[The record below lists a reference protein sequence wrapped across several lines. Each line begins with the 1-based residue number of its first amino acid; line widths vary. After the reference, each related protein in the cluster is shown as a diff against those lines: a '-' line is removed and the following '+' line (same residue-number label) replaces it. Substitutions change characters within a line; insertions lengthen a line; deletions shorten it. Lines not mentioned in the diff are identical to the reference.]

1 MCGLVAFFAY
11 HPVAPEINRDE
22 LRIIRDHME
31 HRGPDGTGEWFSDD
45 RRVGLGHRRLS
56 IIDLSD
62 AGRQPMTNED
72 GLVQLVF
79 NGEIYNYQ
87 ALREKLVLKGH
98 VFRSNSDSEV
108 LVHLYEE
115 RGEEMVHDLRGMFA
129 FALWDAKRNQ
139 LLLARDQ
146 YGIKPLYYADDGWS
160 VRAASQVKALRA
172 GGQVSSLPE
181 PAGIAGFYL
190 TGSVPEPFTIYQE
203 IRAVPAGSFVW
214 VDRRGA
220 SAPRNYFSIA
230 RVFHDARNEIEPL
243 SEPELKQVVHDAL
256 LDSVRHHLIADVPVS
271 AFLSAGIDSATVV
284 GLARESGYEDLRTVT
299 LAFEEY
305 RSTHDDEAPLARDVA
320 HTYGT
325 NHRTR
330 PLNEG
335 EFQSELPLILSV
347 MDQPSI
353 DGINTYFIS
362 KAASE
367 IGVKVALSGLGGDE
381 LFSGYPS
388 FRDVPRWV
396 NNSRMAARVPGFGR
410 FARAAI
416 SPLVPR
422 SKSPK
427 MAGMIEYGGTYCGA
441 YLLRRGLFMPWE
453 LKDIL
458 GEEMAVEG
466 LRRLDPMGMIAGALN
481 PDPRSAYS
489 RVAALEASLY
499 MRNQLLRDTD
509 WASMAH
515 SVEVRVPLVDV
526 NVLKALAPALSHH
539 PQLANKKLLAQ
550 VAQPELPVGVSQRA
564 KTGFNVPL
572 NHWLERNKTLDVW
585 RRLPVLTKP
594 GTHWARRWAYTSVSL
609 GMRGATDF

>member
-11 HPVAPEINRDE
+11 HPVAPEISREE

-31 HRGPDGTGEWFSDD
+31 NRGPDGIGEWFSADG
-45 RRVGLGHRRLS
+45 RIGLGHRRLS
-56 IIDLSD
+56 IIDLSE
-62 AGRQPMTNED
+62 AGNQPMPNED
-72 GLVQLVF
+72 GSIQLVF

-87 ALREKLVLKGH
+87 SLREQLIGKGH
-98 VFRSNSDSEV
+98 IFRSHSDSEV

-115 RGEEMVHDLRGMFA
+115 RGEEMVQDLRGMFA
-129 FALWDAKRNQ
+129 FALWDSK
-139 LLLARDQ
+139 LDKMLLARDP
-146 YGIKPLYYADDGWS
+146 YGIKPLYYADDGWT
-160 VRAASQVKALRA
+160 VRAASQVKSLLA
-172 GGQVSSLPE
+172 GYHVSTMPE

-190 TGSVPEPFTIYQE
+190 TGSVPEPFTIYQQ
-203 IRAVPAGSFVW
+203 IRAVPAGSIVW
-214 VDRRGA
+214 VNHLGA
-220 SAPRNYFSIA
+220 SAPKRYFSIA
-230 RVFHDARNEIEPL
+230 EVFHNARKQRRRTKGQELAEI
-243 SEPELKQVVHDAL
+243 VHETL

-271 AFLSAGIDSATVV
+271 AFLSAGVDSGTVV
-284 GLARESGYEDLRTVT
+284 GLAREAGAAGLQTVT

-305 RSTHDDEAPLARDVA
+305 RSTHDDEAPLAREVA

-325 NHRTR
+325 SHRTR
-330 PLNEG
+330 PLDEA
-335 EFQSELPLILSV
+335 EFQRELPNILEV

-362 KAASE
+362 KAAAE
-367 IGVKVALSGLGGDE
+367 IGIKVAVSGLGGDE

-388 FRDVPRWV
+388 FHDLPRWV
-396 NNSRMAARVPGFGR
+396 RSSRAAAAVPGLGKL
-410 FARAAI
+410 ARTAA
-416 SPLVPR
+416 SRLVPR
-422 SKSPK
+422 DTSPK
-427 MAGMIEYGGTYCGA
+427 LAGMIEYGGTYPGA

-458 GEEMAVEG
+458 GEEMAIEG
-466 LRRLDPMGMIAGALN
+466 LRRLAPLRLIEDAMK
-481 PDPRSAYS
+481 PDPRCSYA

-515 SVEVRVPLVDV
+515 SIEVRVPLVDSTL
-526 NVLKALAPALSHH
+526 LKLLAPVLVSQ
-539 PQLANKKLLAQ
+539 PGLANKQLLAKI
-550 VAQPELPVGVSQRA
+550 AEPRLPSGVSERG

-585 RRLPVLTKP
+585 RRLPVLTRP

-609 GMRGATDF
+609 GMPQ

>member
-11 HPVAPEINRDE
+11 HPVAPEISRDE
-22 LRIIRDHME
+22 LRTIRDHMGA
-31 HRGPDGTGEWFSDD
+31 RGPDGVGEWFSADG
-45 RRVGLGHRRLS
+45 RAGLGHRRLS
-56 IIDLSD
+56 IIDLSE
-62 AGRQPMTNED
+62 AGSQPMTNED
-72 GLVQLVF
+72 GTIQLAF

-87 ALREKLVLKGH
+87 ALREKLVRQGH
-98 VFRSNSDSEV
+98 RFRSQSDSEV

-129 FALWDAKRNQ
+129 FALWDSRRNA
-139 LLLARDQ
+139 LLLARDS
-146 YGIKPLYYADDGWS
+146 YGVKPLYYADDGWT
-160 VRAASQVKALRA
+160 VRVASQVKALLA
-172 GGQVSSLPE
+172 GSHVSLTPE
-181 PAGIAGFYL
+181 PAGVAGFYL

-203 IRAVPAGSFVW
+203 IRAVPAGSTVW
-214 VDRRGA
+214 VSHLGA
-220 SAPRNYFSIA
+220 SAPRKYFSIA
-230 RVFHDARNEIEPL
+230 QVFHDARKETGRL
-243 SEPELKQVVHDAL
+243 TEPELKQVVHDAL
-256 LDSVRHHLIADVPVS
+256 LDSIRHHLIADVPVS
-271 AFLSAGIDSATVV
+271 AFLSAGVDSGTVV
-284 GLARESGYEDLRTVT
+284 GLAREAGAEDMQTVT

-320 HTYGT
+320 RIYGC

-330 PLNEG
+330 PLNEA
-335 EFQSELPLILSV
+335 EFQSDLPKILAV

-353 DGINTYFIS
+353 DGINAYFIS
-362 KAASE
+362 KAAAE

-396 NNSRMAARVPGFGR
+396 NSSRLASHVPGLGR
-410 FARAAI
+410 LTR
-416 SPLVPR
+416 SMVSHLMPR
-422 SKSPK
+422 ETSPK
-427 MAGMIEYGGTYCGA
+427 LAGMIEYGGSYPGA

-458 GEEMAVEG
+458 GQEMAVEG
-466 LRRLDPMGMIAGALN
+466 LRRLAPLRLIGNAMT
-481 PDPRSAYS
+481 PDPESGYS
-489 RVAALEASLY
+489 RVAALEASMY

-526 NVLKALAPALSHH
+526 NLLRALAPALVRH
-539 PQLANKKLLAQ
+539 PGLASKKLLAQ
-550 VAQPELPVGVSQRA
+550 IAHPALPSGVSQRG

-585 RRLPVLTKP
+585 RRLPVLTRP

-609 GMRGATDF
+609 GMSQ

>member
-1 MCGLVAFFAY
+1 MCGLVGIFAY

-22 LRIIRDHME
+22 VRVIRDHMDT
-31 HRGPDGTGEWFSDD
+31 RGPDGLGEWFSPDG
-45 RRVGLGHRRLS
+45 RVGLGHRRLS
-56 IIDLSD
+56 IIDVSE
-62 AGRQPMTNED
+62 AGSQPMTNED
-72 GLVQLVF
+72 GTIQLVF

-87 ALREKLVLKGH
+87 ALRENLVHQGH
-98 VFRSNSDSEV
+98 TFRSHSDSEV

-115 RGEEMVHDLRGMFA
+115 RGEEMVHEMRGMFA
-129 FALWDAKRNQ
+129 FVLWDANRRAM
-139 LLLARDQ
+139 LLARDP
-146 YGIKPLYYADDGWS
+146 YGIKPLYYADDGWT
-160 VRAASQVKALRA
+160 VRAASQVKALLE
-172 GGQVSSLPE
+172 GSHVSRLPE

-203 IRAVPAGSFVW
+203 IRVVPAGSVVW
-214 VDRRGA
+214 VNHLGA
-220 SAPRNYFSIA
+220 YAPKSYFSIA
-230 RVFHDARNEIEPL
+230 QVFHDARKEATRL
-243 SEPELKQVVHDAL
+243 SEPELKQVIHDAL

-271 AFLSAGIDSATVV
+271 AFLSAGVDSGTIVA
-284 GLARESGYEDLRTVT
+284 LAREAGAENMQTVT

-305 RSTHDDEAPLARDVA
+305 RSTHDDEAPLAQEVA
-320 HTYGT
+320 RTYST

-330 PLNEG
+330 PLNEA
-335 EFQSELPLILSV
+335 EFQGELPMILSV

-362 KAASE
+362 KAAAE

-396 NNSRMAARVPGFGR
+396 SLSSLAAHVPGLGR
-410 FARAAI
+410 FTRAIA
-416 SPLVPR
+416 SHLLPR
-422 SKSPK
+422 DSSPK
-427 MAGMIEYGGTYCGA
+427 LAGMIEYGGTYPGG

-453 LKDIL
+453 LKDVV
-458 GEEMAVEG
+458 GEEMAEEG
-466 LRRLDPMGMIAGALN
+466 LRRLAPLQLIGNAMK
-481 PDPRSAYS
+481 PDPRSPYS
-489 RVAALEASLY
+489 RIAALEASLY

-526 NVLKALAPALSHH
+526 AVLKALAPALSVD
-539 PQLANKKLLAQ
+539 PSRANKRLLAQ
-550 VAQPELPVGVSQRA
+550 IAEPPLPVEVRQRL

-572 NHWLERNKTLDVW
+572 NHWIERNKTLDVW
-585 RRLPVLTKP
+585 RRLPVLTRP

-609 GMRGATDF
+609 GMP

>member
-1 MCGLVAFFAY
+1 MCGLVGVFAY
-11 HPVAPEINRDE
+11 HPVAPEISRDE
-22 LRIIRDHME
+22 VRVIRDYMSA
-31 HRGPDGTGEWFSDD
+31 RGLDGIGEWFSSDG
-45 RRVGLGHRRLS
+45 RVGLGHRRLS
-56 IIDLSD
+56 IIDLSE
-62 AGRQPMTNED
+62 AGSQPMTNED
-72 GLVQLVF
+72 GTIQLVF

-87 ALREKLVLKGH
+87 ALRENLIRQGH
-98 VFRSNSDSEV
+98 NVRSHSDSEV
-108 LVHLYEE
+108 LIHLYEE
-115 RGEEMVHDLRGMFA
+115 RGEEMVHEMRGMFA
-129 FALWDAKRNQ
+129 FVLWDANRRAM
-139 LLLARDQ
+139 LLARDP

-160 VRAASQVKALRA
+160 VRAASQVKALLA
-172 GGQVSSLPE
+172 GSRVSLLPE

-203 IRAVPAGSFVW
+203 IRAVPAGSVVW
-214 VDRRGA
+214 VNHLGA
-220 SAPRNYFSIA
+220 SAPKSYFSIA
-230 RVFHDARNEIEPL
+230 QVFHDARKGARRL
-243 SEPELKQVVHDAL
+243 SEPELEHLVHDAL

-271 AFLSAGIDSATVV
+271 AFLSAGVDSGTIVA
-284 GLARESGYEDLRTVT
+284 LAREAGAEDLQTVT

-305 RSTHDDEAPLARDVA
+305 RSTHDDEAPLACEVA
-320 HTYGT
+320 RIYGT

-330 PLNEG
+330 FLNEP
-335 EFQSELPLILSV
+335 EFQSEIPVILSV

-362 KAASE
+362 KAAAE

-396 NNSRMAARVPGFGR
+396 NTSRLAAHLPGLGR
-410 FARAAI
+410 LTRAIA
-416 SPLVPR
+416 SHFMPR
-422 SKSPK
+422 DTSPK
-427 MAGMIEYGGTYCGA
+427 VAGMIEYGGTYPGS

-453 LKDIL
+453 LKDVL

-466 LRRLDPMGMIAGALN
+466 LRRLAPLQLIDNAMK
-481 PDPRSAYS
+481 PDPKSPYS

-526 NVLKALAPALSHH
+526 AVLKALAPALSVD
-539 PQLANKKLLAQ
+539 PSRANKRLLAQ
-550 VAQPELPVGVSQRA
+550 IAQPSLPVEVRQRL

-572 NHWLERNKTLDVW
+572 NHWLERNKSLDVW
-585 RRLPVLTKP
+585 RRLPVLTRP

-609 GMRGATDF
+609 GMP